1 MLNIYYKT
9 KNRQKISYRFCNE
22 VFSCTIC
29 NDLTTGTKNLIDS
42 AGTSINSCTQK
53 ATGKPFL
60 TKKGSYQGLIG
71 IISSG
76 N

>member
-9 KNRQKISYRFCNE
+9 ENRQRNSYRFCNG

-29 NDLTTGTKNLIDS
+29 NELTTGTKNLIES

-53 ATGKPFL
+53 TTGTSL
-60 TKKGSYQGLIG
+60 LIKKGSYQGLIG